1 MFHNDFKQNGLNFHE
16 SDEHFIKEIQ
26 KDYETILSKDLDM
39 EETLNNMEVISI
51 SSMEKQEF
59 EDSPNINNKA
69 PNIFFN
75 FENANIQKKENEIND
90 KMVESKFSS
99 PGKSPRSKK
108 KSALNSLIQN
118 HPFRTLIFSPYIGE
132 TLFMKHLLQTYK
144 GLVYAKKCL
153 KVQISEYQREKS
165 VNLKEKKGI

>member
-75 FENANIQKKENEIND
+75 FENANIQ
-90 KMVESKFSS
+90 S
-99 PGKSPRSKK
+99 
-108 KSALNSLIQN
+108 
-118 HPFRTLIFSPYIGE
+118 
-132 TLFMKHLLQTYK
+132 
-144 GLVYAKKCL
+144 
-153 KVQISEYQREKS
+153 
-165 VNLKEKKGI
+165 